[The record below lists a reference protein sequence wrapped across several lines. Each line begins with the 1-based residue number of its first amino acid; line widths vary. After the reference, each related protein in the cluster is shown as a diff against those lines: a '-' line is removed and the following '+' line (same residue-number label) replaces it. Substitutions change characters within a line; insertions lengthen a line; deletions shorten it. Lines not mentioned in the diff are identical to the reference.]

1 MSECRSSQNERN
13 GNISAFF
20 SQIPVDVF
28 SQNVFASAVA
38 DAVCKGKSKSEIAN
52 TMQFLQLLCCLMKT
66 YMF

>member
-1 MSECRSSQNERN
+1 MSERKSSQNNEN

-20 SQIPVDVF
+20 SDIPVDVF

-52 TMQFLQLLCCLMKT
+52 MMQFLQLLCCLMKT

>member
-1 MSECRSSQNERN
+1 MSERASG
-13 GNISAFF
+13 GNIQSDGVAATF
-20 SQIPVDVF
+20 SCIPSDPL

-52 TMQFLQLLCCLMKT
+52 TTQFLQLLCCLMKT